1 MRLITLHC
9 DYIKFKPVK
18 KALKS
23 AQDLNEEEK
32 KEKEIKDPLVVLT
45 AVEQGDNDQT
55 VKEYIE
61 AIKKTAGEVKA
72 KNLVLYPYAHLSSN
86 LSNPDTAK
94 EYMVE
99 AESVLKKQGFSV
111 TRAPF
116 GYYKEFEL
124 KCKGHPLSELSKEF
138 GPLHENKDKSQVIQE
153 AKDKAKG
160 KTEEKQGTEDI
171 SQLLN
176 QISRSKLD
184 TSKLKDND
192 HRILAQRLDLF
203 SFNEASPGSVFWH
216 PNGQMIF
223 NSLVDFSRALQSEK
237 GYKEVSTPQIF
248 SNKLWKVSGHWDHY
262 KDNMFLTDY
271 EGKQSGIKPMNCP
284 GHMLL
289 YKASTKSYKDL
300 PLRMSEYGALH
311 RMELSGVLNGLFR
324 VIRLH
329 QDDTHIFCT
338 LDQLESEISG
348 ILDLIKV
355 IYTDTFKFKKIE
367 VKLSTRPDKF
377 MGDKSDWDKTEE
389 ALEKVL
395 KKTKMK
401 YEIKK
406 GEGAFYGPKIDFD
419 IEDSLNRKWQ
429 CSTIQLDMQLPKKF
443 ELEYTGEDNKKHTPL
458 VIHRAVFGSLERFIG
473 ILLEHTN
480 GNLPFWLSPVQARI
494 INFTDRNTKAAE
506 KILEKI
512 KKEIPQLRIDCD
524 FRNTTVNDKVRDS
537 SMMKISFTIVIGEK
551 EEKNNTLAIR
561 TRDGKVKYGVK
572 LDKFIKEIKD

>member
-23 AQDLNEEEK
+23 AQDLTEDEK
-32 KEKEIKDPLVVLT
+32 GLKEVKDPLVVLT
-45 AVEQGDNDQT
+45 AVEQGDNDKA
-55 VKEYIE
+55 VKDYIE

-72 KNLVLYPYAHLSSN
+72 KNIVLYPYAHLSSQ
-86 LSNPDTAK
+86 LANPDTAK

-99 AESVLKKQGFSV
+99 AEAVLKKEGFNV

-138 GPLHENKDKSQVIQE
+138 GPLHENKDKTAVIAE
-153 AKDKAKG
+153 AKERAK
-160 KTEEKQGTEDI
+160 EKTEDI
-171 SQLLN
+171 YQLLN

-192 HRILAQRLDLF
+192 HRILAQKLDLF

-216 PNGQMIF
+216 QNGQIIF

-377 MGDKSDWDKTEE
+377 MGDKSDWDKAEE

-395 KKTKMK
+395 KKAKMK

-429 CSTIQLDMQLPKKF
+429 CSTIQLDMQLPKRF

-473 ILLEHTN
+473 ILLEHLN
-480 GNLPFWLSPVQARI
+480 GNLPVWLSPVQCR
-494 INFTDRNTKAAE
+494 RE
-506 KILEKI
+506 
-512 KKEIPQLRIDCD
+512 P
-524 FRNTTVNDKVRDS
+524 
-537 SMMKISFTIVIGEK
+537 
-551 EEKNNTLAIR
+551 
-561 TRDGKVKYGVK
+561 
-572 LDKFIKEIKD
+572 

>member
-1 MRLITLHC
+1 
-9 DYIKFKPVK
+9 
-18 KALKS
+18 
-23 AQDLNEEEK
+23 
-32 KEKEIKDPLVVLT
+32 
-45 AVEQGDNDQT
+45 
-55 VKEYIE
+55 
-61 AIKKTAGEVKA
+61 
-72 KNLVLYPYAHLSSN
+72 
-86 LSNPDTAK
+86 
-94 EYMVE
+94 
-99 AESVLKKQGFSV
+99 
-111 TRAPF
+111 
-116 GYYKEFEL
+116 
-124 KCKGHPLSELSKEF
+124 
-138 GPLHENKDKSQVIQE
+138 
-153 AKDKAKG
+153 
-160 KTEEKQGTEDI
+160 
-171 SQLLN
+171 
-176 QISRSKLD
+176 
-184 TSKLKDND
+184 
-192 HRILAQRLDLF
+192 
-203 SFNEASPGSVFWH
+203 
-216 PNGQMIF
+216 
-223 NSLVDFSRALQSEK
+223 
-237 GYKEVSTPQIF
+237 
-248 SNKLWKVSGHWDHY
+248 
-262 KDNMFLTDY
+262 
-271 EGKQSGIKPMNCP
+271 
-284 GHMLL
+284 
-289 YKASTKSYKDL
+289 
-300 PLRMSEYGALH
+300 
-311 RMELSGVLNGLFR
+311 MELSGVLNGLFR

-572 LDKFIKEIKD
+572 LDKFIKEIKDKIENRE